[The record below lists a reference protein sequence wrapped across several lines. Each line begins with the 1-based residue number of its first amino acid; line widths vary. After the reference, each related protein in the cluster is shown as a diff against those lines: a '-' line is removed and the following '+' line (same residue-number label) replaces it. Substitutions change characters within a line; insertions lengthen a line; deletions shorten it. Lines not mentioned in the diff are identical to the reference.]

1 MLFYMTQVD
10 KMLFALLRAALGIEE
25 FKMKPTADDWRQLY
39 DAATRQSLLGV
50 CFAEATRQLVP
61 MDVAL
66 PWASEAETIRGL
78 NALLN
83 SEAARLTRL
92 FAEAGFQTAILK
104 GQANARLYPDK
115 LLRQPGDID
124 IWVEGGYQ
132 RVVDLCLKT
141 FPGDLDV
148 DRYDYHIQLPADEN
162 GVVVEVHYQ
171 PSSGNFNPFTNHR
184 LQQWLGTEI
193 GILTPVEEG
202 FNVPSYRFAL
212 VMQLAHIQRHFL
224 EEGIGIRQIV
234 DYYWLLN
241 KASADDRKVV
251 GGLLKSFGLQRM
263 AGALM
268 WMLQEVLHLDRQLML
283 CPPDSK
289 WGERVL
295 QDVMDGGNFGRFA
308 ERAGFHSWK
317 RVSKTKFR
325 HLQLLPFNCWEVVCL
340 ELHYVKQVA
349 RTIPERIKYRTF
361 SLSDLK
367 R

>member
-66 PWASEAETIRGL
+66 PWASEAEAIRGL

-132 RVVDLCLKT
+132 RVVDFCLKT

-148 DRYDYHIQLPADEN
+148 DKYDYHIQLPADEN
-162 GVVVEVHYQ
+162 GVVVEVHFQ

-241 KASADDRKVV
+241 NASADDRKTV

-268 WMLQEVLHLDRQLML
+268 WVLQEVLHLDKQLML

-295 QDVMDGGNFGRFA
+295 EDVMDGGNFGRFA
-308 ERAGFHSWK
+308 ERAQQGFWLFNIKK
-317 RVSKTKFR
+317 RGR
-325 HLQLLPFNCWEVVCL
+325 QIRLLPFKCDEICW
-340 ELHYVKQVA
+340 HNFIFAKHIIK
-349 RTIPERIKYRTF
+349 TIPLRIKNRTLL
-361 SLSDLK
+361 LSGK

>member
-25 FKMKPTADDWRQLY
+25 FKMKPTADEWRQLY

-50 CFAEATRQLVP
+50 CFAEATRQPVP

-66 PWASEAETIRGL
+66 PWASEVEAIRGL

-132 RVVDLCLKT
+132 RVVDFCLKA

-171 PSSGNFNPFTNHR
+171 PASGNFNPFTNRR

-202 FNVPSYRFAL
+202 FNVPTCRFAL

-224 EEGIGIRQIV
+224 EEGIGIRQIE

-241 KASADDRKVV
+241 NASADDRKTV

-268 WMLQEVLHLDRQLML
+268 WILQEVLHLDKQLML

-295 QDVMDGGNFGRFA
+295 QDVMDGGNFGWFA
-308 ERAGFHSWK
+308 ERAQQGFWLFNIKK
-317 RVSKTKFR
+317 RGR
-325 HLQLLPFNCWEVVCL
+325 QIRLLPFKCDEICW
-340 ELHYVKQVA
+340 HNFIFAKHIIK
-349 RTIPERIKYRTF
+349 TIPLRIKNRTLL
-361 SLSDLK
+361 LSEK

>member
-25 FKMKPTADDWRQLY
+25 FKMKPTADEWRQLY

-50 CFAEATRQLVP
+50 CFAEATRQPVP

-66 PWASEAETIRGL
+66 PWASEVEAIRGL

-132 RVVDLCLKT
+132 RVVDFCLKA

-171 PSSGNFNPFTNHR
+171 PASGNFNPFTIRR

-202 FNVPSYRFAL
+202 FNVPTCRFAL

-224 EEGIGIRQIV
+224 EEGIGIRQIE

-241 KASADDRKVV
+241 NASADDRKTV

-268 WMLQEVLHLDRQLML
+268 WILQEVLHLDKQLML

-295 QDVMDGGNFGRFA
+295 QDVMDGGNFGWFA
-308 ERAGFHSWK
+308 ERAQQGFWLFNIKK
-317 RVSKTKFR
+317 RGR
-325 HLQLLPFNCWEVVCL
+325 QIRLLPFKCDEICW
-340 ELHYVKQVA
+340 HNFIFAKHIIK
-349 RTIPERIKYRTF
+349 TIPLRIKNRTLL
-361 SLSDLK
+361 LSEK